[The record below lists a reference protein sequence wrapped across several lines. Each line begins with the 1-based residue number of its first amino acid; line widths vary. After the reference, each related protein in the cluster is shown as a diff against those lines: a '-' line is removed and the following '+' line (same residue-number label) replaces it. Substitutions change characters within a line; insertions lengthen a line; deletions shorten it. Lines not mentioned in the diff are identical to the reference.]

1 MLKRIILSAVLI
13 ALVIV
18 LTGCNTVQ
26 GLGEDIKWTGQK
38 GEEILQ
44 GK

>member
-1 MLKRIILSAVLI
+1 MVVL
-13 ALVIV
+13 V
-18 LTGCNTVQ
+18 GCNTVQ
-26 GLGEDIKWTGQK
+26 GLGEDIKEVGQK